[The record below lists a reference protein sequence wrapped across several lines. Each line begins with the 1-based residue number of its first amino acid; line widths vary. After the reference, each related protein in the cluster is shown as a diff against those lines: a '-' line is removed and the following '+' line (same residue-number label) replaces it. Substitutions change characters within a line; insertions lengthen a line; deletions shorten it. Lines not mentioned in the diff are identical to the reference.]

1 MQKKTAYRLVAEI
14 GALALSTIVLV
25 PLYFVV
31 VNSFKT
37 QNDAARLSLAPPT
50 AFRILDNYRDVF
62 QIGSIASAFKNSVV
76 LTFSSTLLIILFA
89 SMAAFVI
96 QRRTATIST
105 GRGVGRVVIGVVW
118 YGILAGLIMPPAMAT
133 TVVLCKDIGL
143 ASSTGAIFVFTA
155 ILFPLATFI
164 FRGFLG
170 SIPRELDEAAVIDG
184 CGAWRLFFQ
193 IIWPLLKPVTM
204 TVFILSFMEVWNN
217 FNISIY
223 FLSSST
229 DYTLPLT
236 VYFFYGQ
243 YLSSWNLVFADVV
256 IVAIPVVVVYAI
268 TQRYIIS
275 GMVAGAIKG

>member
-1 MQKKTAYRLVAEI
+1 MQKKTAYRLVGEI
-14 GALALSTIVLV
+14 GAFALSTIVLV

-37 QNDAARLSLAPPT
+37 QNDAAQLSLAPPS
-50 AFRILDNYRDVF
+50 AFRIVDNYRDVF
-62 QIGSIASAFKNSVV
+62 QIGGIASAFKNSMV
-76 LTFSSTLLIILFA
+76 LTFSSTLLIILFS

-96 QRRTATIST
+96 QRRTAAAAG
-105 GRGVGRVVIGVVW
+105 GRGIGQVVIGIVW

-143 ASSTGAIFVFTA
+143 ASSTGAVFVFTA

-184 CGAWRLFFQ
+184 CGAFRLFFQ
-193 IIWPLLKPVTM
+193 VIWPLLKPVTM

-256 IVAIPVVVVYAI
+256 IVAIPVVVVYAV